1 MKIPSRSIALA
12 LLAGAAP
19 AWAATALGEHVTVS
33 GFGTLGVVR
42 TNSDEGE
49 YVREKQVTGATTS
62 ASMKVDSNLG
72 LQATATV
79 TPWLSATVQGLTTQ
93 RTSESFTSRIEWAYV
108 KVTPLD
114 GLAVRA
120 GKFSLPNFLISDSR
134 RIGYANTALRPANEV
149 YGLDELDGGLKGL
162 DASYQMH
169 LSHAGSVTVT
179 ALGGSS
185 VTSLGDLGNA
195 DTKNVRGLNVVWD
208 NDGYA
213 LRIGQITARP
223 QLPDA
228 ITASLPPG
236 TALDE
241 TYKFTGVGFSMDQDD
256 VVVQAEYVQR
266 RSSQFES
273 LIGANGWYVLGG
285 YRFGKLLPYVQR
297 SDLKAT
303 RDDHVFSAFG
313 PQTTTA
319 LGLRWD
325 AFASAAIKFQA
336 ERVDTHGTRGNSF
349 VTPSVLT
356 PFGPVPQPVTSPV
369 TTLSVAVDFV
379 F

>member
-1 MKIPSRSIALA
+1 MKTLSASIALT
-12 LLAGAAP
+12 LLSGAVP

-33 GFGTLGVVR
+33 GFGTLGAVR

-49 YVREKQVTGATTS
+49 YVREKQVSGATTS
-62 ASMKVDSNLG
+62 ASLKVDSNLG
-72 LQATATV
+72 LQVTATA

-93 RTSESFTSRIEWAYV
+93 RTTDAFTSRIEWAYV
-108 KVTPLD
+108 KVAPAD
-114 GLAVRA
+114 GVSVRA

-134 RIGYANTALRPANEV
+134 RVGYANTALRPANEV
-149 YGLDELDGGLKGL
+149 YGLDILDGGLKGL

-169 LSHAGSVTVT
+169 LSNAGSVTLT
-179 ALGGSS
+179 ALGGNL
-185 VTSLGDLGNA
+185 TATAGDLGTM
-195 DTKNVRGLNVVWD
+195 DVKSVRGLNLVWE
-208 NDGYA
+208 NDGYT
-213 LRIGQITARP
+213 LRIGQITAKP
-223 QLPDA
+223 QLPAA
-228 ITASLPPG
+228 ITALLPPG
-236 TALDE
+236 VALDE
-241 TYKFTGVGFSMDQDD
+241 TYKFTGMGFSMDRDD

-266 RSSQFES
+266 RSSQFEN

-297 SDLKAT
+297 SDVKAT
-303 RDDHVFSAFG
+303 RDDHQFLAFG

-325 AFASAAIKFQA
+325 AFSSAAIKFQA

-356 PFGPVPQPVTSPV
+356 PFGPVPLPVTSPV